1 MSVPNRLLCLSSTN
15 VQWEMKGGG
24 GEPLRSVL
32 LRFFFPGLHLPVS
45 TVLLGMETWCNS
57 SKLTSSQDTE
67 LYHVATTALKGSVF
81 IMRKV
86 LQEEDYWGMGGRK
99 DRERKDLC

>member
-1 MSVPNRLLCLSSTN
+1 MPNRLLCLRSTK
-15 VQWEMKGGG
+15 VQWEMQKRKRKKKRR
-24 GEPLRSVL
+24 RSVL
-32 LRFFFPGLHLPVS
+32 LQFFSRASSS

-86 LQEEDYWGMGGRK
+86 LQEEDSWGMGGRK
-99 DRERKDLC
+99 DREKGPLLT